1 MKIRIIDQLYLLCIT
16 IGIIFTTIS
25 LTALAAQT
33 PWAITI
39 SNSVLFALCIIQL
52 IRTFY
57 LLRKRKTWLLVWC
70 VCVVLLFIGY
80 RTVRDRTIL
89 EAFAYG
95 TGAIFVDYKK
105 IIKTMKSTW
114 IWCLVTVAFLSLVRI
129 IPTVGGV
136 RETGEVRMSL
146 GFVHANTLGFILFII
161 GLLIF
166 MESYDKRSRNT
177 FIALLILTFV
187 DFYIANSRT
196 TTLLLLVMDIAMAT
210 KVFKNDMIYHF
221 LNKKWVRNL
230 LLVFVIAL
238 IGFTIWLATSY
249 NGSGRLLQLNGL
261 LNNRVQNGSYYMS
274 LYGISLIG
282 KNIPE
287 FVLWKDNYTQL
298 YLDNGYLLMLIKY
311 GVIAT
316 VIYVM
321 MILQSA
327 RKAIQVKNI
336 DMVLAI
342 GLIAVSL
349 FTEQSALRWCFCP
362 ILMYMS
368 ANNCDK
374 INKSVELKSR

>member
-1 MKIRIIDQLYLLCIT
+1 MKIRIIDQLYLLCLT
-16 IGIIFTTIS
+16 MGIIFTTIS

-33 PWAITI
+33 PWMTTI
-39 SNSVLFALCIIQL
+39 SNSVLLALCIVQL
-52 IRTFY
+52 VRTFY
-57 LLRKRKTWLLVWC
+57 LLRKKITWLLLWC
-70 VCVVLLFIGY
+70 LCAVLLLIGY
-80 RTVRDRTIL
+80 RTVSDRTIL

-95 TGAIFVDYKK
+95 TGAVFVDYKK

-114 IWCLVTVAFLSLVRI
+114 LWCLVTVVFLSLMRI
-129 IPTVGGV
+129 IPTVSSV

-166 MESYDKRSRNT
+166 VDSYEVRSRNS
-177 FIALLILTFV
+177 FIALLLLTAV

-196 TTLLLLVMDIAMAT
+196 TTLLLLIMDIVIAT
-210 KVFKNDMIYHF
+210 KVFKNDMISHF

-230 LLVFVIAL
+230 LLIFVIAL
-238 IGFTIWLATSY
+238 IGFTVWLATSY
-249 NGSGRLLQLNGL
+249 NESGRLLQLNKL

-274 LYGISLIG
+274 LYGISLFG

-287 FVLWKDNYTQL
+287 FVLWNDNFTQL
-298 YLDNGYLLMLIKY
+298 YLDNGYLQMLIKY

-327 RKAIQVKNI
+327 RKAIRIKNI
-336 DMVLAI
+336 AMVVAI

-362 ILMYMS
+362 ILMYMN
-368 ANNCDK
+368 AKNCDEA
-374 INKSVELKSR
+374 SE

>member
-1 MKIRIIDQLYLLCIT
+1 
-16 IGIIFTTIS
+16 
-25 LTALAAQT
+25 
-33 PWAITI
+33 
-39 SNSVLFALCIIQL
+39 
-52 IRTFY
+52 
-57 LLRKRKTWLLVWC
+57 
-70 VCVVLLFIGY
+70 
-80 RTVRDRTIL
+80 
-89 EAFAYG
+89 
-95 TGAIFVDYKK
+95 
-105 IIKTMKSTW
+105 MKSTW
-114 IWCLVTVAFLSLVRI
+114 LWCLVTVVFLSLMRI

-166 MESYDKRSRNT
+166 VDSYEVRSRNS
-177 FIALLILTFV
+177 FIALLLLTAV

-196 TTLLLLVMDIAMAT
+196 TTLLLLIMDIVIST
-210 KVFKNDMIYHF
+210 KVFKNDMISHIKK
-221 LNKKWVRNL
+221 KKWVRNL
-230 LLVFVIAL
+230 LLIFVIAL
-238 IGFTIWLATSY
+238 IGFTVWFATSY
-249 NGSGRLLQLNGL
+249 NESGRLLQLNKL

-274 LYGISLIG
+274 LYGISLFG

-287 FVLWKDNYTQL
+287 FVLWNDNFTQL

-327 RKAIQVKNI
+327 RKAIRVKNI
-336 DMVLAI
+336 AMVVAI

-368 ANNCDK
+368 AKNYDE
-374 INKSVELKSR
+374 INK

>member
-1 MKIRIIDQLYLLCIT
+1 MKIRIIDQLYLLCLT
-16 IGIIFTTIS
+16 TGIIFTTIS

-33 PWAITI
+33 PWIITI
-39 SNSVLFALCIIQL
+39 SNSVLLALCVVQL

-57 LLRKRKTWLLVWC
+57 LLRNKTTWLLLWC
-70 VCVVLLFIGY
+70 VCAALLFIGY
-80 RTVRDRTIL
+80 RTVSDRTIL

-95 TGAIFVDYKK
+95 TGAVFMDYKR

-114 IWCLVTVAFLSLVRI
+114 LWCLVTVVFLSLMRI

-166 MESYDKRSRNT
+166 VDSYAVRSRNS
-177 FIALLILTFV
+177 FIALLLLTAV

-196 TTLLLLVMDIAMAT
+196 TTLLLLIMDIVIST
-210 KVFKNDMIYHF
+210 KVFKNDMISHF

-230 LLVFVIAL
+230 LLIFVIAL
-238 IGFTIWLATSY
+238 IGFTVWFATSY

-274 LYGISLIG
+274 LYRISLLG

-287 FVLWKDNYTQL
+287 FVLWNDNFTQL

-327 RKAIQVKNI
+327 RKAIRVKNI
-336 DMVLAI
+336 AMVVAI

-368 ANNCDK
+368 AKNC
-374 INKSVELKSR
+374 NEASE

>member
-1 MKIRIIDQLYLLCIT
+1 MKIRITDQLYLLCLT
-16 IGIIFTTIS
+16 IGIVFTTIS

-33 PWAITI
+33 PWLTTI
-39 SNSVLFALCIIQL
+39 SNSVLLALCIVQL
-52 IRTFY
+52 VRTFY
-57 LLRKRKTWLLVWC
+57 LLRKKITWLLLWC
-70 VCVVLLFIGY
+70 LCAVLLFIGY
-80 RTVRDRTIL
+80 RTVSSRTIL

-95 TGAIFVDYKK
+95 TGAIFVDYKR

-114 IWCLVTVAFLSLVRI
+114 LWCLVTVVFLSLMRI
-129 IPTVGGV
+129 IPTVDGV

-166 MESYDKRSRNT
+166 VDSYEVRSRNS
-177 FIALLILTFV
+177 FIVLLLLTAV

-196 TTLLLLVMDIAMAT
+196 TTLLLLIMDIVMAT
-210 KVFKNDMIYHF
+210 KVFKNDMISHF

-230 LLVFVIAL
+230 LLIFVIAL
-238 IGFTIWLATSY
+238 IGFTVWFATSY
-249 NGSGRLLQLNGL
+249 NESGRLLQLNKL
-261 LNNRVQNGSYYMS
+261 LNSRVQNGSYYMS
-274 LYGISLIG
+274 LYGISLFG

-287 FVLWKDNYTQL
+287 FVLWKDNFTQL

-316 VIYVM
+316 VIYMM
-321 MILQSA
+321 MILRSA
-327 RKAIQVKNI
+327 RKAIRVKNI
-336 DMVLAI
+336 AMIVAI

-368 ANNCDK
+368 AKNYDE
-374 INKSVELKSR
+374 INK

>member
-1 MKIRIIDQLYLLCIT
+1 
-16 IGIIFTTIS
+16 
-25 LTALAAQT
+25 
-33 PWAITI
+33 
-39 SNSVLFALCIIQL
+39 
-52 IRTFY
+52 
-57 LLRKRKTWLLVWC
+57 
-70 VCVVLLFIGY
+70 
-80 RTVRDRTIL
+80 
-89 EAFAYG
+89 
-95 TGAIFVDYKK
+95 
-105 IIKTMKSTW
+105 MKSTW
-114 IWCLVTVAFLSLVRI
+114 LWCLVTVVFLSLMRI
-129 IPTVGGV
+129 IPTVDGV

-166 MESYDKRSRNT
+166 VDSYEVRSRNS
-177 FIALLILTFV
+177 FIALLLLTAV

-196 TTLLLLVMDIAMAT
+196 TTLILLIMDIVIAT
-210 KVFKNDMIYHF
+210 KVFKNDMISHF

-230 LLVFVIAL
+230 LLIFVIAL
-238 IGFTIWLATSY
+238 IGFTVWFATSY

-274 LYGISLIG
+274 LYGISLFG

-287 FVLWKDNYTQL
+287 FVLWNDNFTQL

-327 RKAIQVKNI
+327 RKAIRIKNI
-336 DMVLAI
+336 AMVVAI

-368 ANNCDK
+368 AKNCDEA
-374 INKSVELKSR
+374 SE

>member
-1 MKIRIIDQLYLLCIT
+1 MKIRIIDQLYLLCLT
-16 IGIIFTTIS
+16 MGIIFTTIS

-33 PWAITI
+33 PWMTTI
-39 SNSVLFALCIIQL
+39 SNSVLLALCIVQL
-52 IRTFY
+52 VRTFY
-57 LLRKRKTWLLVWC
+57 LLRKKITWLLLWC
-70 VCVVLLFIGY
+70 LCAVLLLIGY
-80 RTVRDRTIL
+80 RTVSDRTIL

-95 TGAIFVDYKK
+95 TGAVFVDYKK

-114 IWCLVTVAFLSLVRI
+114 LWCLVTVVFLSLMRI
-129 IPTVGGV
+129 IPTVSSV

-146 GFVHANTLGFILFII
+146 GFVHANTLGFILFVI

-166 MESYDKRSRNT
+166 VDSYEVRSRNS
-177 FIALLILTFV
+177 FIALLLLTAV

-196 TTLLLLVMDIAMAT
+196 TTLLLLIMDIVIAT
-210 KVFKNDMIYHF
+210 KVFKNDMISHF

-230 LLVFVIAL
+230 LLIFVIAL
-238 IGFTIWLATSY
+238 IGFTVWLATSY
-249 NGSGRLLQLNGL
+249 NESGRLLQLNKL

-274 LYGISLIG
+274 LYGISLFG

-287 FVLWKDNYTQL
+287 FVLWNDNFTQL
-298 YLDNGYLLMLIKY
+298 YLDNGYLQMLIKY

-327 RKAIQVKNI
+327 RKAIRIKNI
-336 DMVLAI
+336 AMVVAI

-362 ILMYMS
+362 ILMYMN
-368 ANNCDK
+368 AKNCDEA
-374 INKSVELKSR
+374 SE

>member
-1 MKIRIIDQLYLLCIT
+1 MKIRIIDQLYLLCLMV
-16 IGIIFTTIS
+16 GIIFTTIS
-25 LTALAAQT
+25 LTALAAQI
-33 PWAITI
+33 PWMITMT
-39 SNSVLFALCIIQL
+39 NSVLLALCIIQL
-52 IRTFY
+52 VRTFY
-57 LLRKRKTWLLVWC
+57 LLRKKTTWLLLWC
-70 VCVVLLFIGY
+70 VCAVLLFIGY
-80 RTVRDRTIL
+80 RTVSDRTIL

-95 TGAIFVDYKK
+95 TGAVFVDYKK

-114 IWCLVTVAFLSLVRI
+114 TGCLVTVVFLSLMRI
-129 IPTVGGV
+129 IPTVGSV

-166 MESYDKRSRNT
+166 VDSYEVRSRNS
-177 FIALLILTFV
+177 FITLLLLTAV

-196 TTLLLLVMDIAMAT
+196 TTLLLLIMDIVIAT
-210 KVFKNDMIYHF
+210 KVFKNDMISHF

-230 LLVFVIAL
+230 LLIFVIAL
-238 IGFTIWLATSY
+238 IGFTGWFATSY
-249 NGSGRLLQLNGL
+249 NGSGRLLQLNRL

-274 LYGISLIG
+274 LYGISLFG

-287 FVLWKDNYTQL
+287 FVLWKDNFTQL

-327 RKAIQVKNI
+327 RKAIRVKNI
-336 DMVLAI
+336 AMVVAI

-368 ANNCDK
+368 ANNCDEA
-374 INKSVELKSR
+374 SE

>member
-1 MKIRIIDQLYLLCIT
+1 MKIRIIDQLYLLCLA

-33 PWAITI
+33 PWMTTI
-39 SNSVLFALCIIQL
+39 SNSVLLTLCIVQL
-52 IRTFY
+52 VRTFY
-57 LLRKRKTWLLVWC
+57 LLRKKITWLLLWC
-70 VCVVLLFIGY
+70 LCAVLLFIGY
-80 RTVRDRTIL
+80 RTVSDRTIL

-95 TGAIFVDYKK
+95 TGAVFVDYKR
-105 IIKTMKSTW
+105 IIRTMKSTW
-114 IWCLVTVAFLSLVRI
+114 LLCLVTVALLSLMRI
-129 IPTVGGV
+129 IPTTGGV
-136 RETGEVRMSL
+136 RETGEVRLSL
-146 GFVHANTLGFILFII
+146 GFIHPNTLGFILFII

-166 MESYDKRSRNT
+166 VDSYEVRSRNS
-177 FIALLILTFV
+177 FIALLLLTAV

-196 TTLLLLVMDIAMAT
+196 TTLLLLVMDIVMAT
-210 KVFKNDMIYHF
+210 KVFKNDMISHF

-230 LLVFVIAL
+230 LVFFVIAL
-238 IGFTIWLATSY
+238 IGFTVWFATSY

-274 LYGISLIG
+274 LYGISSFG

-287 FVLWKDNYTQL
+287 FVLWNDNFTQL

-316 VIYVM
+316 VIYMM
-321 MILQSA
+321 MILQSV
-327 RKAIQVKNI
+327 RKAIRVKNI
-336 DMVLAI
+336 AMVVAI

-368 ANNCDK
+368 ANSCDEV
-374 INKSVELKSR
+374 SE

>member
-1 MKIRIIDQLYLLCIT
+1 MKIRIIDQLYLLCLA

-33 PWAITI
+33 PWIITI
-39 SNSVLFALCIIQL
+39 SNSVLLALCVIQL

-57 LLRKRKTWLLVWC
+57 LLRNKTTWLLLWC
-70 VCVVLLFIGY
+70 VCTALLFIGY
-80 RTVRDRTIL
+80 RTVSDRTIL

-95 TGAIFVDYKK
+95 TGAVFVDYKK

-114 IWCLVTVAFLSLVRI
+114 TGCLVTVGFLSLMRI

-166 MESYDKRSRNT
+166 VDSYEVRSRNS
-177 FIALLILTFV
+177 FIALLLLTAV

-196 TTLLLLVMDIAMAT
+196 TTLLLLIMDIVIAT
-210 KVFKNDMIYHF
+210 KVFKNDMISHF

-230 LLVFVIAL
+230 LLIFVIAL
-238 IGFTIWLATSY
+238 IGFTVWFATAY

-274 LYGISLIG
+274 LYGISLFG
-282 KNIPE
+282 KNIPG
-287 FVLWKDNYTQL
+287 FVLWKDNFTQL

-316 VIYVM
+316 VIYMM

-327 RKAIQVKNI
+327 RKAIRVKNI
-336 DMVLAI
+336 AMVVAI

-349 FTEQSALRWCFCP
+349 FTEQSALHWCFCP

-368 ANNCDK
+368 AKNCDEA
-374 INKSVELKSR
+374 SE

>member
-1 MKIRIIDQLYLLCIT
+1 MKIRIIDQLYLLCLT

-33 PWAITI
+33 PWIMTI
-39 SNSVLFALCIIQL
+39 SNSVLLALCVIQL

-57 LLRKRKTWLLVWC
+57 LLQNKTTWLLLWC
-70 VCVVLLFIGY
+70 VCAVLLFIGD
-80 RTVRDRTIL
+80 RTVSDRTIL

-95 TGAIFVDYKK
+95 TGAVFVDYKK

-114 IWCLVTVAFLSLVRI
+114 TGCLVTVVILSLMRI

-166 MESYDKRSRNT
+166 VDSYEVRSRNS
-177 FIALLILTFV
+177 FIALLLLTAV

-196 TTLLLLVMDIAMAT
+196 TTLLLLVMDIVIAT
-210 KVFKNDMIYHF
+210 KVFKNDMISYF

-230 LLVFVIAL
+230 LLIFVIAL
-238 IGFTIWLATSY
+238 IGFTVWFATSY

-274 LYGISLIG
+274 LYGISLFG

-287 FVLWKDNYTQL
+287 FVLWNDNFTQL

-327 RKAIQVKNI
+327 RKAIRVRNI
-336 DMVLAI
+336 AMVVAI

-349 FTEQSALRWCFCP
+349 FMEQSALRWCFCP
-362 ILMYMS
+362 IFMYMS
-368 ANNCDK
+368 ANSCDEV
-374 INKSVELKSR
+374 SE

>member
-1 MKIRIIDQLYLLCIT
+1 MKIRIIDQLYLLCLI

-33 PWAITI
+33 PWIITI
-39 SNSVLFALCIIQL
+39 SNSVLLVLCIVQL
-52 IRTFY
+52 VRTFY
-57 LLRKRKTWLLVWC
+57 LLRKKTTWLLLWC
-70 VCVVLLFIGY
+70 VCAVLLLVGY
-80 RTVRDRTIL
+80 RTVSDRTIL

-95 TGAIFVDYKK
+95 TGAVFVDYKR
-105 IIKTMKSTW
+105 IIRTMKSTW
-114 IWCLVTVAFLSLVRI
+114 LWCLVTVALLSLMRI
-129 IPTVGGV
+129 IPTTGGV
-136 RETGEVRMSL
+136 RETGEVRLSV
-146 GFVHANTLGFILFII
+146 GFIHPNTLGFILFII
-161 GLLIF
+161 GLLTF
-166 MESYDKRSRNT
+166 VDSYEARSRNN
-177 FIALLILTFV
+177 FIALLLLTAV

-196 TTLLLLVMDIAMAT
+196 TTLLLLIMDIVMAA
-210 KVFKNDMIYHF
+210 KVFKNDMISRF

-230 LLVFVIAL
+230 LLFFVVAL
-238 IGFTIWLATSY
+238 IDFTVWFATSY

-274 LYGISLIG
+274 LYGISLFG

-287 FVLWKDNYTQL
+287 FVLWSDNFTQL

-321 MILQSA
+321 MILRSA
-327 RKAIQVKNI
+327 RKAIRVKNI
-336 DMVLAI
+336 AMVVAI

-368 ANNCDK
+368 A
-374 INKSVELKSR
+374 KSYDEISK

>member
-1 MKIRIIDQLYLLCIT
+1 MKIRIIDQLYLLCLT

-25 LTALAAQT
+25 LTALAAQI
-33 PWAITI
+33 PWVITI
-39 SNSVLFALCIIQL
+39 SNSVLLALCIIQL

-57 LLRKRKTWLLVWC
+57 LMRNKTTGLLLWC
-70 VCVVLLFIGY
+70 VCAVLLFIGY
-80 RTVRDRTIL
+80 RTVSDRTIL

-105 IIKTMKSTW
+105 ITKTMKSTW
-114 IWCLVTVAFLSLVRI
+114 TWCLVTVAFLSLVRI

-166 MESYDKRSRNT
+166 VESYEARSRNN
-177 FIALLILTFV
+177 FIALLLLTAV

-196 TTLLLLVMDIAMAT
+196 TTLLLLIMDIVMAT
-210 KVFKNDMIYHF
+210 KVFKNDMISRF

-230 LLVFVIAL
+230 LLLFVVAL
-238 IGFTIWLATSY
+238 IGFTVWFATSY
-249 NGSGRLLQLNGL
+249 NGSGRLLQLNGI

-274 LYGISLIG
+274 LYGISVFG

-287 FVLWKDNYTQL
+287 FVLWNDNFTQL

-316 VIYVM
+316 VIYMM
-321 MILQSA
+321 MILRSA

-336 DMVLAI
+336 AMVVAI

-362 ILMYMS
+362 ILMYMN
-368 ANNCDK
+368 AENCDDA
-374 INKSVELKSR
+374 SE

>member
-1 MKIRIIDQLYLLCIT
+1 MKIRIIDQLYLLCLT

-25 LTALAAQT
+25 LTALAAQAT
-33 PWAITI
+33 WLITI
-39 SNSVLFALCIIQL
+39 SNSVLLALCIVQL

-57 LLRKRKTWLLVWC
+57 LLRKSTKLLLLWSLC
-70 VCVVLLFIGY
+70 AVLLFIGY
-80 RTVRDRTIL
+80 RTVGDRTIL

-95 TGAIFVDYKK
+95 TGALFVDYKR

-114 IWCLVTVAFLSLVRI
+114 LWCLVTVIFLSLMRI

-166 MESYDKRSRNT
+166 VDSYEVRSRNS
-177 FIALLILTFV
+177 FIALLLLTAV

-196 TTLLLLVMDIAMAT
+196 TTLLLLIMDIVIAT
-210 KVFKNDMIYHF
+210 KVFKNDMISHF

-230 LLVFVIAL
+230 LLIFVIAL
-238 IGFTIWLATSY
+238 IGFTVWFATSY

-274 LYGISLIG
+274 LYGISLFG

-287 FVLWKDNYTQL
+287 FVLWNDNFTQL

-327 RKAIQVKNI
+327 RKAIRIKNI
-336 DMVLAI
+336 AMVVAI

-368 ANNCDK
+368 AKNCDEA
-374 INKSVELKSR
+374 SE

>member
-1 MKIRIIDQLYLLCIT
+1 MKIRIIDQLYLLCLT

-33 PWAITI
+33 PWMTTI
-39 SNSVLFALCIIQL
+39 SNSVLLALCIVQL
-52 IRTFY
+52 VRTFY
-57 LLRKRKTWLLVWC
+57 LLRKKITWLLWC
-70 VCVVLLFIGY
+70 LCAVLLFVGY
-80 RTVRDRTIL
+80 RTVSDRTIL

-95 TGAIFVDYKK
+95 TGAVFVDYKR

-114 IWCLVTVAFLSLVRI
+114 LWCLVTVVFLSLIRI
-129 IPTVGGV
+129 IPTVDGV

-166 MESYDKRSRNT
+166 VDSYEVRSRNS
-177 FIALLILTFV
+177 FIALLLLTAV

-196 TTLLLLVMDIAMAT
+196 TTLLLLIIDIVMAT
-210 KVFKNDMIYHF
+210 KVFKNDMISHF

-230 LLVFVIAL
+230 LVFFVIAL
-238 IGFTIWLATSY
+238 IGFTVWFATSY

-274 LYGISLIG
+274 LYGISLFG

-287 FVLWKDNYTQL
+287 FVLWNDNFTQL

-321 MILQSA
+321 MILRSA
-327 RKAIQVKNI
+327 RKAIRVKNI
-336 DMVLAI
+336 AMVVAI

-368 ANNCDK
+368 AKNCDEV
-374 INKSVELKSR
+374 SE

>member
-1 MKIRIIDQLYLLCIT
+1 MKIRIIDQLYLLCLT

-33 PWAITI
+33 PWIITI
-39 SNSVLFALCIIQL
+39 SNSVLLALCIIQL
-52 IRTFY
+52 VRTFY
-57 LLRKRKTWLLVWC
+57 LLRNKSTWLLLWC
-70 VCVVLLFIGY
+70 VCAVLLFIGY
-80 RTVRDRTIL
+80 RTVSDRTIL

-95 TGAIFVDYKK
+95 TGAFFVDYKR
-105 IIKTMKSTW
+105 IIRTMKSTW
-114 IWCLVTVAFLSLVRI
+114 LWCLVTVALLSLMRI

-136 RETGEVRMSL
+136 RETGEMRMSL

-166 MESYDKRSRNT
+166 VDSYEVRSRNS
-177 FIALLILTFV
+177 FIALLLLTAV

-196 TTLLLLVMDIAMAT
+196 TTLLLLVMDIVMAT
-210 KVFKNDMIYHF
+210 KVFKNDMISHF

-230 LLVFVIAL
+230 LVFFVIAL
-238 IGFTIWLATSY
+238 IGFTVWFATSY

-274 LYGISLIG
+274 LYGISSFG

-287 FVLWKDNYTQL
+287 FVLWNDNFTQL

-316 VIYVM
+316 VIYMM

-327 RKAIQVKNI
+327 RKAIRVKNI
-336 DMVLAI
+336 AMVVAI
-342 GLIAVSL
+342 GLIAASL

-368 ANNCDK
+368 ANSCDEV
-374 INKSVELKSR
+374 SE

>member
-1 MKIRIIDQLYLLCIT
+1 MKIRIIDQLYLLCLT
-16 IGIIFTTIS
+16 TGIIFTTIS

-33 PWAITI
+33 PWIITI
-39 SNSVLFALCIIQL
+39 SNSVLLALCVVQL

-57 LLRKRKTWLLVWC
+57 LLRNKTTWLLLWC
-70 VCVVLLFIGY
+70 VCAALLFIGY
-80 RTVRDRTIL
+80 RTVSDRTIL

-95 TGAIFVDYKK
+95 TGAVFMDYKR

-114 IWCLVTVAFLSLVRI
+114 LWCLVTVVFLSLMRI

-166 MESYDKRSRNT
+166 VDSYAVRSRNS
-177 FIALLILTFV
+177 FIALLLLTAV
-187 DFYIANSRT
+187 DFYVANSRT
-196 TTLLLLVMDIAMAT
+196 TTLLLLIIDIVIST
-210 KVFKNDMIYHF
+210 KVFKNDMISHF

-230 LLVFVIAL
+230 LLIFVIAL
-238 IGFTIWLATSY
+238 IGFTVWFATSY

-274 LYGISLIG
+274 LYGISLLG

-287 FVLWKDNYTQL
+287 FVLWNDNFTQL

-327 RKAIQVKNI
+327 RKAIRVKNI
-336 DMVLAI
+336 AMVVAI

-368 ANNCDK
+368 AKNC
-374 INKSVELKSR
+374 NEASE

>member
-1 MKIRIIDQLYLLCIT
+1 MKIRIIDQLYLLCLT
-16 IGIIFTTIS
+16 TGIIFTTIS

-33 PWAITI
+33 PWIITI
-39 SNSVLFALCIIQL
+39 SNSVLLALCVVQL

-57 LLRKRKTWLLVWC
+57 LLRNKTTWLLLWC
-70 VCVVLLFIGY
+70 VCAALLFIGY
-80 RTVRDRTIL
+80 RTVSDRTIL

-95 TGAIFVDYKK
+95 TGAVFMDYKR

-114 IWCLVTVAFLSLVRI
+114 LWCLVTVVFLSLMRI

-166 MESYDKRSRNT
+166 VDSYAVRSRNS
-177 FIALLILTFV
+177 FIALLLLTAV

-196 TTLLLLVMDIAMAT
+196 TTLLLLIMDIVISI
-210 KVFKNDMIYHF
+210 KVFKNDMISHF

-230 LLVFVIAL
+230 LLIFVIAL
-238 IGFTIWLATSY
+238 IGFTVWFATSY

-274 LYGISLIG
+274 LYGISLLG

-287 FVLWKDNYTQL
+287 FVLWNDNFTQL

-327 RKAIQVKNI
+327 RKAIRVKNI
-336 DMVLAI
+336 AMVVAI

-368 ANNCDK
+368 AKNC
-374 INKSVELKSR
+374 NEASE

>member
-1 MKIRIIDQLYLLCIT
+1 MKIRIIDQLYLLCLT

-33 PWAITI
+33 PWIITI
-39 SNSVLFALCIIQL
+39 SNSVLLVLCIVQL
-52 IRTFY
+52 VRTFY
-57 LLRKRKTWLLVWC
+57 LLRKKTTWLLLWC
-70 VCVVLLFIGY
+70 VCAVLLFVEY
-80 RTVRDRTIL
+80 RTVSDRTIL

-95 TGAIFVDYKK
+95 TGAVFVDYKR
-105 IIKTMKSTW
+105 IIRTMKSTW
-114 IWCLVTVAFLSLVRI
+114 LWCLVTVALLSLMRI
-129 IPTVGGV
+129 IPTTGGV

-146 GFVHANTLGFILFII
+146 GFVHANTLGFILFIV

-166 MESYDKRSRNT
+166 VDSYEVRSWNS
-177 FIALLILTFV
+177 FIVLLLLTTV

-196 TTLLLLVMDIAMAT
+196 TTLLLLIMDIVIGT
-210 KVFKNDMIYHF
+210 KVFKNDMISHY

-230 LLVFVIAL
+230 LLVLVIAL
-238 IGFTIWLATSY
+238 IGFTVWFATSY
-249 NGSGRLLQLNGL
+249 NGSGRLLLLNGL

-274 LYGISLIG
+274 LYGISLFG
-282 KNIPE
+282 KNIPQ
-287 FVLWKDNYTQL
+287 FVLWKDNFTQL

-316 VIYVM
+316 VIYMM
-321 MILQSA
+321 MILRSA
-327 RKAIQVKNI
+327 RKAIRVKNI
-336 DMVLAI
+336 AMVVAI

-368 ANNCDK
+368 A
-374 INKSVELKSR
+374 KSYDEISK

>member
-1 MKIRIIDQLYLLCIT
+1 MKIRIIDQLYLLCLT
-16 IGIIFTTIS
+16 IGIIFTTVS

-33 PWAITI
+33 PWIITI
-39 SNSVLFALCIIQL
+39 SNGVLLALCIIQL

-57 LLRKRKTWLLVWC
+57 LMRNKTTGLLLWC
-70 VCVVLLFIGY
+70 VCAVLLFIGY
-80 RTVRDRTIL
+80 RTVSDRTIL

-114 IWCLVTVAFLSLVRI
+114 TWCLVTVAFLSLVRI

-166 MESYDKRSRNT
+166 IESYEARSRNN
-177 FIALLILTFV
+177 FIALLLLTAV

-196 TTLLLLVMDIAMAT
+196 ATLLLLVMDIVMAT
-210 KVFKNDMIYHF
+210 KVFKNDMISRF

-230 LLVFVIAL
+230 LLFFVVAL
-238 IGFTIWLATSY
+238 IGFTVWFATAY
-249 NGSGRLLQLNGL
+249 NGSGRLLRLNGL

-274 LYGISLIG
+274 LYGISLFG

-287 FVLWKDNYTQL
+287 FVFWNDNFTQL

-327 RKAIQVKNI
+327 RKAIRVKTI
-336 DMVLAI
+336 AMVVAI

-368 ANNCDK
+368 AKNCDEA
-374 INKSVELKSR
+374 SE

>member
-1 MKIRIIDQLYLLCIT
+1 MKIRIIDQLYLLCLT

-33 PWAITI
+33 LWIITI
-39 SNSVLFALCIIQL
+39 SNSVLLALCVIQL

-57 LLRKRKTWLLVWC
+57 LLRNKTTWLLLWC
-70 VCVVLLFIGY
+70 VCAVLLFIGY
-80 RTVRDRTIL
+80 RTVSDRTIL

-95 TGAIFVDYKK
+95 TGAVFVDYKK

-114 IWCLVTVAFLSLVRI
+114 LWCLATVVFLSLMRI
-129 IPTVGGV
+129 IPTVGSI

-166 MESYDKRSRNT
+166 VDSYEVRSRNS
-177 FIALLILTFV
+177 FIALLLLTAV

-196 TTLLLLVMDIAMAT
+196 TTLLLLIMDIVIST
-210 KVFKNDMIYHF
+210 KVFKNDMISHF

-230 LLVFVIAL
+230 LLIFVIAL
-238 IGFTIWLATSY
+238 IGFTVWFATSY
-249 NGSGRLLQLNGL
+249 NESGRLLQLNKL

-274 LYGISLIG
+274 LYGISLFG

-287 FVLWKDNYTQL
+287 FVLWNDNFTQL
-298 YLDNGYLLMLIKY
+298 YLDNGYLLMLIRY

-327 RKAIQVKNI
+327 RKAIRVKNI
-336 DMVLAI
+336 AMVVAI

-368 ANNCDK
+368 ANSCDEV
-374 INKSVELKSR
+374 SE

>member
-1 MKIRIIDQLYLLCIT
+1 MKIRIIDQLYLLCLT

-33 PWAITI
+33 PWIIAI
-39 SNSVLFALCIIQL
+39 SNSVLLALCVIQL

-57 LLRKRKTWLLVWC
+57 LLQNKTTWLLLWC
-70 VCVVLLFIGY
+70 VCAVLLFIGY
-80 RTVRDRTIL
+80 RTVSDRTIL

-95 TGAIFVDYKK
+95 TGAVFVDYKK

-114 IWCLVTVAFLSLVRI
+114 TGCLVTVVFLSLMRI
-129 IPTVGGV
+129 IPTTSSV

-166 MESYDKRSRNT
+166 VDSYEVRSRNS
-177 FIALLILTFV
+177 FIALLLLTAA
-187 DFYIANSRT
+187 DFYIADSRT
-196 TTLLLLVMDIAMAT
+196 TTVLLLVMDIVTAT
-210 KVFKNDMIYHF
+210 KVFKNDMISHF

-230 LLVFVIAL
+230 LVFFVIAL
-238 IGFTIWLATSY
+238 MGFTVWFATSY

-274 LYGISLIG
+274 LYGISLFG

-287 FVLWKDNYTQL
+287 FVLWKDNFTQL

-327 RKAIQVKNI
+327 RKAIRVKNI
-336 DMVLAI
+336 AMVVAI

-349 FTEQSALRWCFCP
+349 LTEQSALRWCFCP

-368 ANNCDK
+368 AKNCDEA
-374 INKSVELKSR
+374 SE

>member
-1 MKIRIIDQLYLLCIT
+1 MKIRIIDQLYLLCLT

-33 PWAITI
+33 PWLTTI
-39 SNSVLFALCIIQL
+39 SNSVLLALCIVQL
-52 IRTFY
+52 VRTFY
-57 LLRKRKTWLLVWC
+57 LLRKKITWLLLWC
-70 VCVVLLFIGY
+70 LCAVLLFIGY
-80 RTVRDRTIL
+80 RTVSDRTIL

-95 TGAIFVDYKK
+95 TGAVFVDYKK

-114 IWCLVTVAFLSLVRI
+114 LLCLVTVVFLSLMRI
-129 IPTVGGV
+129 IPTVGSV

-166 MESYDKRSRNT
+166 VDSYEVRSRNS
-177 FIALLILTFV
+177 FIALLLLTAV

-196 TTLLLLVMDIAMAT
+196 TTLLLLIMDIVIST
-210 KVFKNDMIYHF
+210 KVFKNDMISHF

-230 LLVFVIAL
+230 LLIFVIAL
-238 IGFTIWLATSY
+238 IGLTVWLATSY
-249 NGSGRLLQLNGL
+249 NESGRLLQLNKL

-274 LYGISLIG
+274 LYGISLFG

-287 FVLWKDNYTQL
+287 FVLWNDNFTQL

-316 VIYVM
+316 IIYVM

-327 RKAIQVKNI
+327 RKAIRIKNI
-336 DMVLAI
+336 AMVVAI

-368 ANNCDK
+368 AKNCDEA
-374 INKSVELKSR
+374 SE

>member
-1 MKIRIIDQLYLLCIT
+1 MKIRIIDQLYLLCLA

-33 PWAITI
+33 PWIITI
-39 SNSVLFALCIIQL
+39 SNSVLLALCVIQF

-57 LLRKRKTWLLVWC
+57 LLRNKTTWLLLWC
-70 VCVVLLFIGY
+70 VCAVLLFVGY
-80 RTVRDRTIL
+80 RTVSDRTIL

-95 TGAIFVDYKK
+95 TGAIFVDYKR

-114 IWCLVTVAFLSLVRI
+114 TGCLVTVVFLSLMRI

-136 RETGEVRMSL
+136 RETGEVKMSL

-166 MESYDKRSRNT
+166 VDSYEVRSRNS
-177 FIALLILTFV
+177 FIALLLLTAV

-196 TTLLLLVMDIAMAT
+196 TTLLLLIMDIVIAT
-210 KVFKNDMIYHF
+210 KVFKNDMISHF

-238 IGFTIWLATSY
+238 IGFTVWFATSY
-249 NGSGRLLQLNGL
+249 NGSGRLLQLNRL

-274 LYGISLIG
+274 LYGISLFG

-287 FVLWKDNYTQL
+287 FVLWNDNFTQL

-327 RKAIQVKNI
+327 RKAIRVKNI
-336 DMVLAI
+336 AMVVAI

-368 ANNCDK
+368 AKNYDE
-374 INKSVELKSR
+374 INK

>member
-1 MKIRIIDQLYLLCIT
+1 MKIRIIDQLYLLCLMV
-16 IGIIFTTIS
+16 GIIFTTIS
-25 LTALAAQT
+25 LTALAAQI
-33 PWAITI
+33 PWMITMT
-39 SNSVLFALCIIQL
+39 NSVLLALCIIQL
-52 IRTFY
+52 VRTFY
-57 LLRKRKTWLLVWC
+57 LLRKKTTWLLLWC
-70 VCVVLLFIGY
+70 VCAVLLFIGY
-80 RTVRDRTIL
+80 RTVSDRTIL

-95 TGAIFVDYKK
+95 TGAVFVDYKK

-114 IWCLVTVAFLSLVRI
+114 TGCLVTVVFLSLMRI
-129 IPTVGGV
+129 IPTVGSV
-136 RETGEVRMSL
+136 RETGEVRTSL

-166 MESYDKRSRNT
+166 VDSYEVRSRNS
-177 FIALLILTFV
+177 FITLLLLTAV

-196 TTLLLLVMDIAMAT
+196 TTLLLLIMDIVIAT
-210 KVFKNDMIYHF
+210 KVFKNDMISHF

-230 LLVFVIAL
+230 LLIFVIAL
-238 IGFTIWLATSY
+238 IGFTVWFATSY
-249 NGSGRLLQLNGL
+249 NGSGRLLQLNRL

-274 LYGISLIG
+274 LYGISLFG

-287 FVLWKDNYTQL
+287 FVLWKDNFTQL

-327 RKAIQVKNI
+327 RKAIRVKNI
-336 DMVLAI
+336 AMVVAI

-368 ANNCDK
+368 ANNCDEA
-374 INKSVELKSR
+374 SE

>member
-1 MKIRIIDQLYLLCIT
+1 MKIRIRIIDQLYLLCLT
-16 IGIIFTTIS
+16 MGIVFTTIS

-33 PWAITI
+33 PWIIAI
-39 SNSVLFALCIIQL
+39 SNSALLVLCMIQ
-52 IRTFY
+52 IVRTFY
-57 LLRKRKTWLLVWC
+57 LLRKKTTWLLVWC
-70 VCVVLLFIGY
+70 VCAFLLFIGY

-95 TGAIFVDYKK
+95 TGAVFVDYKK
-105 IIKTMKSTW
+105 ITKTMKSTW
-114 IWCLVTVAFLSLVRI
+114 IWCLAAVTFLSLLRI
-129 IPTVGGV
+129 IPTSGGV
-136 RETGEVRMSL
+136 RKTGEVRLSL
-146 GFVHANTLGFILFII
+146 GFIHPNTLGFILFII

-166 MESYDKRSRNT
+166 VDSYEVRRRNS
-177 FIALLILTFV
+177 FAALLLLTAV

-196 TTLLLLVMDIAMAT
+196 TTLLLLVMDIVMAT
-210 KVFKNDMIYHF
+210 KVFKNDMISRF
-221 LNKKWVRNL
+221 LNKKRVRNL
-230 LLVFVIAL
+230 LLIFVIAL
-238 IGFTIWLATSY
+238 IGFTVWFATSY

-261 LNNRVQNGSYYMS
+261 LNNRIRNGSYYMS
-274 LYGISLIG
+274 LYGISLFG

-287 FVLWKDNYTQL
+287 FVLWNDNFTQL

-327 RKAIQVKNI
+327 RKAIRVKNI
-336 DMVLAI
+336 AMVVAI

-368 ANNCDK
+368 AKNCRRSK
-374 INKSVELKSR
+374 